1 MIERQTTN
9 DFHYLS
15 IILSR
20 ELQKVVKTAIINF
33 ALMCPTLKEDKEI
46 LIIKELEV
54 KSCLSLSLSDD

>member
-1 MIERQTTN
+1 MTERQTTN

-33 ALMCPTLKEDKEI
+33 ALMRPTLKEDKEI

>member
-33 ALMCPTLKEDKEI
+33 ALMRPTLKEDKEI

>member
-1 MIERQTTN
+1 MTERQTTN

-20 ELQKVVKTAIINF
+20 ELQKVVKTSIINF
-33 ALMCPTLKEDKEI
+33 ALMRPTLKEDKEI

>member
-1 MIERQTTN
+1 MIKRQTTN

-33 ALMCPTLKEDKEI
+33 ALMRPTLKEDKEI

>member
-1 MIERQTTN
+1 MTERQTTN
-9 DFHYLS
+9 YLS

-33 ALMCPTLKEDKEI
+33 ALMRPTLKEDKEI

>member
-1 MIERQTTN
+1 MTERQTTN
-9 DFHYLS
+9 VFHYLS

-33 ALMCPTLKEDKEI
+33 ALMRPTLKEDKEI

>member
-1 MIERQTTN
+1 MIKRQTTN

-20 ELQKVVKTAIINF
+20 ELQKVVKTSIINF
-33 ALMCPTLKEDKEI
+33 ALMRPTLKEDKEI

>member
-20 ELQKVVKTAIINF
+20 ELQKVVKTSIINF
-33 ALMCPTLKEDKEI
+33 ALMRPTLKEDKEI

>member
-33 ALMCPTLKEDKEI
+33 ALMRPTLKEDIEI